1 VNVLKSHLKSTVFT
15 LLERKKSQREIE
27 RLTGVS
33 RKTIRRYQA
42 LFEGR
47 RAVAANS
54 PMVTTGSE
62 PEVPQT
68 ALAPSPQPRP
78 APTARALPPGLTA
91 QRGQIP
97 IDGQTPPLPRPP
109 AVDAPT
115 EATPFIFARSASE
128 PHRDWIEQQV
138 RLKRNAQA
146 IYQDLVD
153 LFGFTASYESVKRFV
168 RALRHVDPEQFD
180 RLEFAPGEEAQVDYG
195 EGALTRDPK
204 TGRYRRPR
212 LFVMTLRYSRR
223 SFRRVVWKSSKQVWA
238 QLHEEAF
245 RYFGGAV
252 SYVVLDNLKE
262 GVITP
267 DLYEPE
273 INRLYGAMLE
283 HYGVVADPARVRDPN
298 RKGTVEN
305 AIQHTQGT
313 ALAGRRFD
321 SIEAQNEF
329 LRHWEANWAAKR
341 IHGST
346 RRQVEAMFQEE
357 KPHLRPLPV
366 TGFRYFTEVVRTV
379 WDDTTVSIDRSH
391 YAARP
396 APIGSLVTVRI
407 YAFTIEIRDRRTQ
420 ALLRTHPRATRPGA
434 LELPDNERPFNPSRQ
449 TAFLLSSAG
458 DIGPRT
464 KALCQHMFDA
474 EGRVGQR
481 SMWGIVGLAKKYPA
495 RLVEQACDHALR
507 NHVYRYKQVRALVE
521 RLFEQALERLDQA
534 PQLVLPLTQD
544 HPLIRPA
551 AEYGELFSLG
561 ARHGAKSQPPT
572 GETQT

>member
-1 VNVLKSHLKSTVFT
+1 VNVLKPHLQSTVFT
-15 LLERKKSQREIE
+15 LLERNKSQRQIQ
-27 RLTGVS
+27 RLTGID

-42 LFEGR
+42 MFESEKS
-47 RAVAANS
+47 ASANS

-62 PEVPQT
+62 T
-68 ALAPSPQPRP
+68 AV
-78 APTARALPPGLTA
+78 T
-91 QRGQIP
+91 
-97 IDGQTPPLPRPP
+97 QTPPPPRPP
-109 AVDAPT
+109 ATDGSSKT
-115 EATPFIFARSASE
+115 TTFNFARSASE
-128 PHRDWIEQQV
+128 PHREWIEQQV
-138 RLKRNAQA
+138 RLRRNAQA

-153 LFGFTASYESVKRFV
+153 QFAFTASYESVKRFV
-168 RALRHVDPEQFD
+168 RALRHIDPEQFD
-180 RLEFAPGEEAQVDYG
+180 RLAFAPGEEAQVDYG

-245 RYFGGAV
+245 RYFGGSV
-252 SYVVLDNLKE
+252 SYVVLDNLRE
-262 GVITP
+262 AVITP

-273 INRLYGAMLE
+273 INRLYEAMLE

-313 ALAGRRFD
+313 ALAGRRFE
-321 SIEAQNEF
+321 SLEAQNEF
-329 LRHWEANWAAKR
+329 LMHWEANWAAKR

-357 KPHLRPLPV
+357 RPHLRPLPT

-379 WDDTTVSIDRSH
+379 WDDTTVNIDRSN
-391 YAARP
+391 YAARR
-396 APIGSLVTVRI
+396 APIGSLVSVRI
-407 YAFTIEIRDRRTQ
+407 YDSTIEIRDRRTQ
-420 ALLRTHPRATRPGA
+420 ALQRTHPRALQAGS
-434 LELPDNERPFNPSRQ
+434 LELPEDERPFNPSRQ
-449 TAFLLSSAG
+449 SAFLLASAG
-458 DIGPRT
+458 DIGPQT
-464 KALCQHMFDA
+464 KALCQHMFDS
-474 EGRVGQR
+474 EGRVGHR
-481 SMWGIVGLAKKYPA
+481 AMWGIVGLAKKYPA

-507 NHVYRYKQVRALVE
+507 HHVHRYKQVRAIVE

-534 PQLVLPLTQD
+534 PQLELPLTQD

-551 AEYGELFSLG
+551 AEYGELFTLG
-561 ARHGAKSQPPT
+561 AQHGAEPQPPT
-572 GETQT
+572 GDTQA